1 MNACSESVLFIHKMC
16 TCFAVYNSRPIYGMN
31 FDFPDVPL
39 RFVIETGR
47 RGEVFHLSFGYED
60 EFWETSGMNR
70 AGLFVSG
77 QILAATF
84 EIQPNPHEA
93 LVHPHEI
100 FVRALHHARR
110 VEEVPELICGR
121 RLAYT
126 TRRKGHQFYAGRDGQ
141 ALIVEP
147 GPQGNVL
154 TWPREPFAVMTNFP
168 VWDTVGKPIDAV
180 TGVGSNRYKTAHR
193 MITANRAQFGI
204 QEAFATLQSTAM
216 QKGAYTTQSSM
227 VCDPLAGEV
236 YIAVRRDYN
245 RIWRVSL
252 ADKTISTFA
261 GFKGAVKLPLH
272 ETGISDAILARYN

>member
-1 MNACSESVLFIHKMC
+1 
-16 TCFAVYNSRPIYGMN
+16 MN
-31 FDFPDVPL
+31 FDFPEVPL
-39 RFVIETGR
+39 RFTIENGR
-47 RGEVFHLSFGYED
+47 HGEVFHLSFGQEG

-84 EIQPNPHEA
+84 EIQPSPHEA

-126 TRRKGHQFYAGRDGQ
+126 TKRKGHQFYAGREGG

-147 GPQGNVL
+147 GPDGNVF
-154 TWPREPFAVMTNFP
+154 TWPREAFAVMTNFP
-168 VWDTVGKPIDAV
+168 VWTVTGKAIDAV

-193 MITANRAQFGI
+193 LITENHPHFGI
-204 QEAFATLQSTAM
+204 PEAFETLQRTAM
-216 QKGAYTTQSSM
+216 SGGQFTTQSSM

-236 YIAVRRDYN
+236 YIAIRRDYT
-245 RIWRVSL
+245 RIWKANL
-252 ADKTISTFA
+252 AERTLSAFA
-261 GFKGAVKLPLH
+261 GIKQNIKLPLG
-272 ETGISDAILARYN
+272 EAGISDAVLARYN